1 MGISSW
7 REMEATT
14 PEKAPTLIKPA
25 WPRLSSPEMTHH
37 QVQCHSHGDIGTDGD
52 QLPLKEGESIPP
64 ALRS

>member
-25 WPRLSSPEMTHH
+25 WPRLSSPEMPTTRFSATAM
-37 QVQCHSHGDIGTDGD
+37 VT
-52 QLPLKEGESIPP
+52 
-64 ALRS
+64 